1 MTKFINDIPDE
12 KILGEVCDLKY
23 GKSLPAPKRTPGEYP
38 VFGSNGQV
46 GSHTESLTQG
56 PTIIIGRKGSFG
68 EVHFSEKSCWPID
81 TTYYIDERSTKENLK
96 WLSYYLQTLGLT
108 KLNRAAAIP
117 GLNRED
123 AYRINIRIP
132 SLAEQDRVAAL
143 LESMDDLREK
153 RRRSIELLDELTQS
167 IFLEMFGDTR
177 APDSQWES
185 VIFSEVLTTPPRNG
199 LSPSKGGDFSANV
212 LTLSAIT
219 GEKFNPDAQ
228 KEATFK
234 EAPPSEKSVRINDFL
249 VCRGNGNID
258 LVGRGHFPTK
268 NMPSM
273 TFPDTMIASPIDQE
287 KIFPEFLESLWKQ
300 DSIREQ
306 IKSVARTTNGT
317 FKINQRSLE
326 NIRIIIPPIRLQ
338 REFTEK
344 VWRIRETKAKH
355 QTHLAH
361 LDELFA
367 SVQQR
372 AFNGTLWNDPAVA
385 S

>member
-1 MTKFINDIPDE
+1 IAQATISEPLGAGSTVFHVIRAHKDFTDPRFLLHILRHPKIIFDGERKMTGSSGHRRIPESYVSSINIPDYPIE
-12 KILGEVCDLKY
+12 IQRRIGKTLDNIDYLRKI
-23 GKSLPAPKRTPGEYP
+23 
-38 VFGSNGQV
+38 
-46 GSHTESLTQG
+46 
-56 PTIIIGRKGSFG
+56 
-68 EVHFSEKSCWPID
+68 
-81 TTYYIDERSTKENLK
+81 
-96 WLSYYLQTLGLT
+96 
-108 KLNRAAAIP
+108 
-117 GLNRED
+117 
-123 AYRINIRIP
+123 
-132 SLAEQDRVAAL
+132 
-143 LESMDDLREK
+143 

-219 GEKFNPDAQ
+219 GEKFNPDAE

-234 EAPPSEKSVRINDFL
+234 EAPRSEKSVRINDFL

-338 REFTEK
+338 REITEK